1 LRHLTKICIASCS
14 KGKKSEKNGFLMG
27 AMFYV
32 WKIVVDLLKQTTKQ
46 NESVKLVKR
55 RKKFKE
61 NG

>member
-1 LRHLTKICIASCS
+1 
-14 KGKKSEKNGFLMG
+14 MG